1 MAFRP
6 APHFG
11 QGAVFASNNIMKL
24 DILAFASHPDDVEL
38 GCAGTIIS
46 HIRQG
51 KKVGVADITVGELGT
66 RGTPEIRA
74 QESELAST
82 LLGLHVRVNLGLADG
97 FFRSDKDQLMAVV
110 KVVRQFRPEIVLM
123 NAIHDRHPD
132 HGRGSNLASEACFL
146 AGLKQI
152 KTTNEA
158 GQEQEAW
165 RPKAAYHYIQDR
177 YIQPDLVVDITDYW
191 EQKLETIRAFK
202 SQFYDPQNASP
213 NTYIS
218 DPNFLKFV
226 EARAREMG
234 HAIGVVFGEGFTKE
248 RQIGVRNLFDL
259 V

>member
-1 MAFRP
+1 
-6 APHFG
+6 
-11 QGAVFASNNIMKL
+11 MKL

-51 KKVGVADITVGELGT
+51 KKVGVADITQGELGT

-74 QESELAST
+74 QESEAASK

-97 FFRSDKDQLMAVV
+97 FFRSEKDQLLAAV
-110 KVVRQFRPEIVLM
+110 KVVRQFKPEIVIA
-123 NAIHDRHPD
+123 NAVHDRHPD
-132 HGRGSNLASEACFL
+132 HGRGSAFASEACFL
-146 AGLKQI
+146 AGLKQV
-152 KTTNEA
+152 KTTDETE
-158 GQEQEAW
+158 QEQEAW
-165 RPKAAYHYIQDR
+165 RPKAVYHYIQDR
-177 YIQPDLVVDITDYW
+177 YIQPDFVVDITDYW
-191 EQKLETIRAFK
+191 EEKLETIKAFK
-202 SQFYDPQNASP
+202 SQFYDPQNTTP

-248 RQIGVRNLFDL
+248 RQLGVRNLFDL
-259 V
+259 I